1 MTVFTSIE
9 EKFCASAKK
18 NVAIEVTQMK
28 DGSVNRKCLS
38 QACGGHH
45 ESYCKFSNPPSRD

>member
-45 ESYCKFSNPPSRD
+45 GSYCKFSNPPSRD

>member
-38 QACGGHH
+38 QACENPDHSG
-45 ESYCKFSNPPSRD
+45 CKLSNT